1 MIKQSQI
8 VRIVAAAIASDAAIT
23 RLCERYKDAPQIHVG
38 RVSEEALQASVNSV
52 HIGIGYGTDAYEV
65 GYSGGDREIPLAIKV
80 VLSDE
85 AEGDGS
91 RITEY
96 AGALRIDE
104 ICHAIIACMKSITG
118 LGDELAQAQIVHAA
132 EEEWPVCKADI
143 NCKFVCKRGT
153 DFEPSV

>member
-1 MIKQSQI
+1 MIKQSQVI
-8 VRIVAAAIASDAAIT
+8 RILATAIESDAAIV
-23 RLCERYKDAPQIHVG
+23 RLCEHYRDAPKIHIG
-38 RVSEEALQASVNSV
+38 RVSEEALQVSVDGV
-52 HIGIGYGTDAYEV
+52 HIGIGYGTEPYEV
-65 GYSGGDREIPLAIKV
+65 GYSGGDREIPVAVKV

-85 AEGDGS
+85 AEADGS

-96 AGALRIDE
+96 IGALRIDD
-104 ICHAIIACMKSITG
+104 ICHAIVACIKGITG